1 MSRWIVRLCIA
12 VICLQLLPLD
22 TPAPLVYRTGE
33 GWSWEPVG
41 GGKWTRTRAK
51 EQLDVAQ
58 EAFDKKNFSLAYKA
72 ARRTVRVWPLS
83 DYAPPAQYLMA
94 KCLEARGKDEKAFK
108 AYQALLEKYP
118 KSVNYEEVLQRQYEI
133 ANRYLDGKRFR
144 LWGYVP
150 LFPSMEKT
158 SEMYE
163 KVIKNGP
170 YSGVAPQAQLNIG
183 AARVK
188 QSNYPQA
195 VKAYEKAADVYH
207 EQQTVA
213 ADALFKA
220 AEAYNK
226 QAKTAEYDQSVAGK
240 AIGAYSDF
248 IALYPEDPRV
258 KEAQEAIDS
267 LRAEQARGALKIAQ
281 FYESK
286 KRWDG
291 ALVYYNEV
299 LVVDPNS
306 TYSEDAKKRIDAIKQ
321 ANAKRSVEK

>member
-1 MSRWIVRLCIA
+1 M
-12 VICLQLLPLD
+12 
-22 TPAPLVYRTGE
+22 
-33 GWSWEPVG
+33 
-41 GGKWTRTRAK
+41 
-51 EQLDVAQ
+51 AQ

-144 LWGYVP
+144 LWGYIP

-170 YSGVAPQAQLNIG
+170 YSEVAPQAQLNIG

>member
-1 MSRWIVRLCIA
+1 MSRWIVRFCIA

-22 TPAPLVYRTGE
+22 TPAPLVYRAGE
-33 GWSWEPVG
+33 GWSWEPIG
-41 GGKWTRTRAK
+41 GGKWTRPRAK
-51 EQLDVAQ
+51 EQLEVAQ
-58 EAFDKKNFSLAYKA
+58 QAFDQKNYGLAHKA

-83 DYAPPAQYLMA
+83 DYAPQAQYLMA
-94 KCLEARGKDEKAFK
+94 RCLEARGRDEKAFK
-108 AYQALLEKYP
+108 AYQSLLEKYP
-118 KSVNYEEVLQRQYEI
+118 KAIKYEEVLQRQYEI

-144 LWGYVP
+144 LWGMIP
-150 LFPSMEKT
+150 LFPSMDKT
-158 SEMYE
+158 SEMYA

-170 YSGVAPQAQLNIG
+170 YSEVAPQAQLNIG

-195 VKAYEKAADVYH
+195 VKAYEKAADVYR
-207 EQQTVA
+207 EQEKVA

-220 AEAYNK
+220 GEAYAK

-240 AIGAYSDF
+240 AIATFSDF
-248 IALYPEDPRV
+248 MTLYPEDPRV
-258 KEAQEAIDS
+258 KEAQEIIDS

-286 KRWDG
+286 ERWDG

-299 LVVDPNS
+299 LVADPNS
-306 TYSEDAKKRIDAIKQ
+306 KYSEDAKKRIEAIKQ
-321 ANAKRSVEK
+321 AGAKKTAQK